1 MSSWQEAF
9 QFMDP
14 ITFVAANG
22 QAAVAGFIQT
32 AMDYVIRANL
42 EFGYFYLK
50 RRVLQQGPPGAYSC
64 YGLHGMDRHLFPI
77 NPVDLLEFPTISN
90 GSRLLIH
97 DLPYVSYV
105 TVMGPDATTGINSI
119 YQSTRAHCIL
129 AVDQTPPPRPR
140 VCLALRER

>member
-1 MSSWQEAF
+1 MGSWQEAF

-14 ITFVAANG
+14 TTFSATNG

-50 RRVLQQGPPGAYSC
+50 RPVLQQGPPGAQI
-64 YGLHGMDRHLFPI
+64 GHILVIFPI

-105 TVMGPDATTGINSI
+105 TVMGSVRNN
-119 YQSTRAHCIL
+119 RN
-129 AVDQTPPPRPR
+129 
-140 VCLALRER
+140 